1 MRDYNSKK
9 KTKTMKMKY
18 FIPLILL
25 FFTSCATIVRQV
37 LPLENLPLPT
47 GQYNV
52 GTKIYTWED
61 SSRKEWFGEASN
73 KFRRIPVQ
81 VWFPMEGGTKQLNSS
96 YLQYP
101 QDYIQVISN
110 DFDIP
115 GSLLLNIENI
125 RTSATINGNPKS
137 GLEKRPII
145 IFSHGLGGFKN
156 QNTIQ
161 MEELASH
168 GYIIFSCDH
177 VYDAGFVRFSEDEIV
192 YSKSFVRHFPKG
204 TTDEEYWDMREKHLS
219 IRSQDISFIID
230 QIEKLDTIDPA
241 LSLLCDSQNISL
253 MGHSFGGSTVL
264 STLLREK
271 NINSCIALDSWTLPM
286 PSNEI
291 NQNINTSFLHLGQL
305 SDKYWENKN
314 NRLKLDT
321 LVQNNKKESIR
332 IRISKTKHFDYSDF
346 SYFTWATKL
355 FGITGKINRNE
366 FRLSLN
372 KILVDYFNYTA
383 LNKGEFTVERVKQLY
398 GEIEVIRNIR
408 Q

>member
-9 KTKTMKMKY
+9 KTKIIKMKY
-18 FIPLILL
+18 FTPLILL
-25 FFTSCATIVRQV
+25 FFISCATIVRQV

-61 SSRKEWFGEASN
+61 SSRKEWFGEESN

-81 VWFPMEGGTKQLNSS
+81 VWFPMEGGTKQLNSP

-101 QDYIQVISN
+101 QDYIRVISA

-115 GSLLLNIENI
+115 GSFLLNVKNI
-125 RTSATINGNPKS
+125 RTSATIDGNPKS
-137 GLEKRPII
+137 GLGKRPII

-168 GYIIFSCDH
+168 GYIIFACDH
-177 VYDAGFVRFSEDEIV
+177 VYDAGFVRFSEDEII

-204 TTDEEYWDMREKHLS
+204 TTDEEYWDTREKHLLT
-219 IRSQDISFIID
+219 RSQDISFIID
-230 QIEKLDTIDPA
+230 QIKKLDTIDPA
-241 LSLLCDSQNISL
+241 LSPLCDSQNISL

-271 NINSCIALDSWTLPM
+271 SINSCIALDAWTLPM
-286 PSNEI
+286 PSHEI
-291 NQNINTSFLHLGQL
+291 NQDINTSLLHLGQL
-305 SDKYWENKN
+305 SDKFWGNKN

-321 LVQNNKKESIR
+321 LVQNNKKQSIR
-332 IRISKTKHFDYSDF
+332 IRVPQTKHFDYSDF

-355 FGITGKINRNE
+355 FGITGKINRE
-366 FRLSLN
+366 KFRLSLN
-372 KILVDYFNYTA
+372 KILVDYLNYIT

-398 GEIEVIRNIR
+398 GGIEVITN
-408 Q
+408 